1 VITPTD
7 LILADTC
14 KTIQVRDCHGR
25 NLTVRRIN
33 AIDRLRLL
41 KTAGPDLSQNDA
53 WLNMA
58 ALTLSL
64 MEIEGVPRPTPTNER
79 QIEVLVTELGDDG
92 LRAIADALNE
102 EDKALSLFNGTPEGN
117 VAGTSD

>member
-1 VITPTD
+1 VITPTE

-14 KTIQVRDCHGR
+14 KTIQIRDCLGR

-64 MEIEGVPRPTPTNER
+64 MEIDGVPRPTPTNER
-79 QIEVLVTELGDDG
+79 QIETLVMELGDDG
-92 LRAIADALNE
+92 LRAIAEALNE
-102 EDKALSLFNGTPEGN
+102 NDKAELLVAGAPEGN
-117 VAGTSD
+117 VAGTSV